1 MLTLSKS
8 PFPSLP
14 ITVSSLR
21 CNSVAQPDI
30 THQQERQIPAL
41 RDSCFMLGIANW
53 IVWGSTIYQN
63 TKMQSCSLL
72 WSLNPHFKIY
82 QVLCRKWKCFR
93 KTKMKSDYWAPT
105 RHRARWFLIF
115 THSQRPK
122 MIPTAFHLR
131 CTEDYK
137 PVLHTRDKRLPAQ
150 LKNVNA

>member
-41 RDSCFMLGIANW
+41 RDSCFMLGITNW
-53 IVWGSTIYQN
+53 IVWGSTIYQS

-72 WSLNPHFKIY
+72 WSSTLILKYIK
-82 QVLCRKWKCFR
+82 CRVINGSALEKQKWKVTPEHPPGTAQKGR
-93 KTKMKSDYWAPT
+93 LILQVVKSPTK
-105 RHRARWFLIF
+105 
-115 THSQRPK
+115 
-122 MIPTAFHLR
+122 IPTAFHLR
-131 CTEDYK
+131 RTEDTE
-137 PVLHTRDKRLPAQ
+137 PVLHTRPRLF
-150 LKNVNA
+150 